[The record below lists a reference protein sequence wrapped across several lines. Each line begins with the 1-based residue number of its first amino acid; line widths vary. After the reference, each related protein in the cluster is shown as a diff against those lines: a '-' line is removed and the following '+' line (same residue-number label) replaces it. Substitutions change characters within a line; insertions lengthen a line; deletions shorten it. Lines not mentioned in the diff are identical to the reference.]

1 MSYRHTEGYELFG
14 EFLANAQ
21 HKWQQASEYDTFFP
35 YQGGSM
41 LVADYGCSGCDI
53 EMHVDISGHD
63 CALTFYQPDGK
74 NLKKLGDREPDP
86 DEDHE

>member
-21 HKWQQASEYDTFFP
+21 HKWRQASEYDTIFSI
-35 YQGGSM
+35 QGGSV
-41 LVADYGCSGCDI
+41 LVADYRCSGCDLI
-53 EMHVDISGHD
+53 MDVSIGSHSYDLAFH
-63 CALTFYQPDGK
+63 QPDGK
-74 NLKKLGDREPDP
+74 ELGDREPDP